1 MSAAMCG
8 RHEARERGERGG
20 SRRTVRHHLV
30 ERFAVGAAAFFA
42 SACDGAL
49 GRGDRRAQP
58 PDRCARNGYRVA
70 ARPAAARIRLS
81 AARFAAGSS
90 TSDVERECARCG

>member
-1 MSAAMCG
+1 MARRRSSH
-8 RHEARERGERGG
+8 RHA
-20 SRRTVRHHLV
+20 TA
-30 ERFAVGAAAFFA
+30 RFAA
-42 SACDGAL
+42 
-49 GRGDRRAQP
+49 GDRRAQP